1 MITAPMRFH
10 HLGVGTM
17 SFQEAIETYRT
28 LGYRLILSVED
39 PRLAV
44 NVAFLH
50 EPQSPWIEIVS
61 PLGPDGPL
69 KSFITRKMLP
79 SPYHTCYATDQIET
93 CREQLRDLGFLP
105 LGEPQPAVAF
115 AGARIAYHYH
125 PAVGLLELVENPPAW
140 PIC

>member
-10 HLGVGTM
+10 HVGIGTVA
-17 SFQEAIETYRT
+17 FEEAIETYRT
-28 LGYRLILSVED
+28 LGYRLILSAED
-39 PRLAV
+39 LRLDV
-44 NVAFLH
+44 RVAFLY
-50 EPQSPWIEIVS
+50 ESESPLIEVVS

-69 KSFITRKMLP
+69 KSFIARKMLP
-79 SPYHTCYATDQIET
+79 SAYHTCYATEHIES

-125 PAVGLLELVENPPAW
+125 PAIGLLELVENPPEW
-140 PIC
+140 PVG